1 MKVSQVEQEHNQ
13 VVLNIEV
20 DPHELE
26 EHLEVVFKKAVHRVN
41 IPGFRKGKAPRSV
54 VERQLGRTNMIDDA
68 LDTLLPQITSR
79 AIQEK
84 AIDAVATPRVK
95 VLDYEPLI
103 IEAIVA
109 MRPEIAL
116 GDYKSYRLD
125 QEDVVLSDQDVD
137 DVIQSMQRDS
147 ATWEPVKRKAVME
160 DMVTMEVVGRVNEEA
175 IIDQQSV
182 DYIPSEGSSNP
193 MPGFS
198 EKLIELD
205 VDKQSTFSLPFPDDY
220 VQHEI
225 AGKQCEFTITIKEVK
240 ERVLPEL
247 DDEFAKSLGTESET
261 MSDLREKISD
271 DLLKHNQSMSD
282 QQYQETV
289 VQALIDNTSIDLPPL
304 LVDHEVQHML
314 SEQSEAA
321 QRQNVRME
329 DYLKTV
335 GKTAEQLEDELRPT
349 AVQRLTRGLVL
360 TQLRQ
365 DEGIEVSQEEI
376 EDELVSIINDSS
388 EGNENLRQFLESDNG
403 KASIGS
409 ILLNRKTLNLLT
421 SLAKGELGSEE
432 SGATENT
439 DKKPTKTRKRKKN
452 D

>member
-26 EHLEVVFKKAVHRVN
+26 EHLEVVFKKAVQRVA

-54 VERQLGRTNMIDDA
+54 VERQLGRKNMIDDA
-68 LDTLLPQITSR
+68 LESLLPQITSL

-84 AIDAVATPRVK
+84 EIDAVATPRVK

-103 IEAIVA
+103 IEAVVA
-109 MRPEIAL
+109 MRPEISL
-116 GDYKSYRLD
+116 GDYKSYRLN
-125 QEDVVLSDQDVD
+125 QEDVVLLDQDVE

-160 DMVTMEVVGRVNEEA
+160 DMVTMEVVGRVNEEV

-205 VDKQSTFSLPFPDDY
+205 VDKQSKFSLPFPADY
-220 VQHEI
+220 VQNEI

-247 DDEFAKSLGTESET
+247 DDEFAKSLGAESET
-261 MSDLREKISD
+261 ISDLREKISD
-271 DLLKHNQSMSD
+271 DILKHNQTMSD

-289 VQALIDNTSIDLPPL
+289 VQALIDSTSIDLPPL
-304 LVDHEVQHML
+304 LVDHEVRHML

-321 QRQNVRME
+321 QRQNLRME

-335 GKTAEQLEDELRPT
+335 GKTPEQLEDELRPT
-349 AVQRLTRGLVL
+349 AIERLTRGLVL

-376 EDELVSIINDSS
+376 EDELLSIIDDSS
-388 EGNENLRQFLESDNG
+388 EGNDNLRQFLESDNG

-421 SLAKGELGSEE
+421 SSAKGELDPEKS
-432 SGATENT
+432 ATPKNT